1 MQLSPRLAARPL
13 RLLPPLA
20 SATSGPRR
28 HSVAY
33 LIKPQAPPRPGA
45 TPPDPARPHAPP
57 PSRPG
62 GGGPTS
68 RPTRPP
74 PELPRARLRSL
85 SAVLG
90 RSSRKAAVA
99 VKITRSEDYA
109 GCPSFGNF
117 SETSVSTFGGF
128 RESSRSP
135 TPAPSKDTDFPTTQ
149 TVCLWPPLEIRPTPR
164 RPCPSGQSL
173 PTILTVRAFGSFRRF
188 PALAH
193 RPSRD

>member
-33 LIKPQAPPRPGA
+33 LIKPQAPPLPGS
-45 TPPDPARPHAPP
+45 TP
-57 PSRPG
+57 S
-62 GGGPTS
+62 S